1 MEFEALT
8 YLLALAAGALSTLAP
23 CVLPLVPILI
33 GSALLAHR
41 LGPLALAAG
50 LGLSYATV
58 GMLLASAGTL
68 AGFGHD
74 RLRLFGAVI
83 LVVFGAVLLAP
94 GLQARFAGIA
104 AGLGNAGQGWLQR
117 VSPQGLP
124 GQFLV
129 GLVLGIVWSPC
140 VGPTLGGA
148 IALASQ
154 GGQPAAAAGV
164 MLLFGL
170 GAALPLV
177 ILGSLSRE
185 AVRHMHGRLQ
195 NIGRY
200 GKTAL
205 GLLFLGLGIAV
216 MTGADKLAENWLL
229 QRMPPWLLDLTVS
242 L

>member
-1 MEFEALT
+1 
-8 YLLALAAGALSTLAP
+8 
-23 CVLPLVPILI
+23 
-33 GSALLAHR
+33 
-41 LGPLALAAG
+41 
-50 LGLSYATV
+50 
-58 GMLLASAGTL
+58 
-68 AGFGHD
+68 
-74 RLRLFGAVI
+74 
-83 LVVFGAVLLAP
+83 
-94 GLQARFAGIA
+94 
-104 AGLGNAGQGWLQR
+104 
-117 VSPQGLP
+117 
-124 GQFLV
+124 
-129 GLVLGIVWSPC
+129 
-140 VGPTLGGA
+140 
-148 IALASQ
+148 
-154 GGQPAAAAGV
+154 

-216 MTGADKLAENWLL
+216 MTGADKLAETWLL